1 MDKRHLKGY
10 TRTPKQRESDFR
22 RKLRSQGKA
31 YVEKSSSTGY
41 RKRTKRK
48 RTTHPGPAAVW
59 RDLGYFVIGFVVYA
73 IIISV
78 F

>member
-1 MDKRHLKGY
+1 MDKRSLRGY

-31 YVEKSSSTGY
+31 YVEKSSSTG
-41 RKRTKRK
+41 RTKRK
-48 RTTHPGPAAVW
+48 RGSSQ
-59 RDLGYFVIGFVVYA
+59 DLDFIGYFVMGFVGYV